1 MITKRPVRSCQ
12 ASRFSAGTAPVSDG
26 QRTNPGNHADRR
38 TLTLEWGAATEPPM
52 IETDTLLVKCPN
64 CGAWPMAAG
73 PNAPYSHQ
81 DVRLR
86 CAKCGHGEDGRLRRS
101 ASVEHPPQQPHAA

>member
-1 MITKRPVRSCQ
+1 
-12 ASRFSAGTAPVSDG
+12 
-26 QRTNPGNHADRR
+26 
-38 TLTLEWGAATEPPM
+38 M

-73 PNAPYSHQ
+73 PPKSAYAHQ

-101 ASVEHPPQQPHAA
+101 GFVERVPQQPHADAA